1 VDSAALESYACS
13 ACGVTDENQ
22 QSDIMVAVSC
32 CFAHDLDRTNSFAR
46 VLALGTRRKL
56 ELSDWAWIRLE
67 ARQVI
72 LAAFSHNYWGHSHR
86 VRLVRV
92 AVAQTLDD

>member
-1 VDSAALESYACS
+1 MVDP
-13 ACGVTDENQ
+13 
-22 QSDIMVAVSC
+22 
-32 CFAHDLDRTNSFAR
+32 DRTNSFAR

-67 ARQVI
+67 ARKVI
-72 LAAFSHNYWGHSHR
+72 LAAFSHNYLGHSHR

-92 AVAQTLDD
+92 AVTQTLDD